1 MLKAWWPVAIVSV
14 LLLGAAPTVAA
25 EPDVHV
31 VDLKGLDAAIAA
43 HKGEGVL
50 LNFWAIWC
58 EPCVAELPDLLEVGR
73 EFKGRH
79 GVVLTVSYDL
89 MIPGVTPD
97 GVLKQVR
104 AFVAARTIDAP
115 VYIYNGPDYDAIN
128 QRFGL
133 PGPVPMTVAIDRT
146 GHVIERH
153 AGKAGRAGFIA
164 MMQKAIGSPSP
175 AGGRQADHARRE
187 RSRN

>member
-1 MLKAWWPVAIVSV
+1 MLKVWWAVAVV
-14 LLLGAAPTVAA
+14 FLLLVCPMPSRAAQ
-25 EPDVHV
+25 PDVRV
-31 VDLKGLDAAIAA
+31 VDLKGLDAALAA

-58 EPCVAELPDLLEVGR
+58 EPCVAELPDLLEVGHQ
-73 EFKGRH
+73 FKGRR

-104 AFVAARTIDAP
+104 AFVTARKIDAP
-115 VYIYNGPDYDAIN
+115 VYIYNAPDYDAIN

-133 PGPVPMTVAIDRT
+133 PGPVPMTVAIDPT
-146 GHVIERH
+146 GKVVERH
-153 AGKAGRAGFIA
+153 AGKAGKAGFIA
-164 MMQKAIGSPSP
+164 MMQQAIGKPMP
-175 AGGRQADHARRE
+175 AGGRQTALN
-187 RSRN
+187 SR